1 MKLKVL
7 LLALVGVS
15 TAAFGADQA
24 PPKPV
29 ATCASMVPYG
39 TPSSKAGEP
48 VICRSGYILE
58 HNNTAKI
65 PGWVAWTLTPEHVI
79 SCLPRDDAFAAD
91 QSLGANSAKPS
102 DYAGSGYD
110 QGHLA
115 NNADMSYDATVAR
128 ESFIMSN
135 MSPQL
140 PAVNRGTWKN
150 LESAERAWVYSSK
163 HAYTIIAGN
172 IWSAS
177 SKTIGAGKVVVPD
190 TLFKILT
197 DNTTKK
203 SIAFM
208 MPNQAGIVPDFT
220 KYQVT
225 VADIEKASGY
235 TFNVPDAKNVKN
247 PVPAVDLKTVAD
259 DKKNQCKG

>member
-7 LLALVGVS
+7 FLALLAISS
-15 TAAFGADQA
+15 TVFAAEQA
-24 PPKPV
+24 PPKP
-29 ATCASMVPYG
+29 ASACTTMIPYG
-39 TPSSKAGEP
+39 APSVKQNEP
-48 VICRSGYILE
+48 IICRTGYILA
-58 HNNTAKI
+58 HSNAAKI
-65 PGWVAWTLTPEHVI
+65 PGWVAWTLTPDHVI

-115 NNADMSYDATVAR
+115 NNADMSYDVTVAR

-150 LESAERAWVYSSK
+150 IESAERAWVYATK
-163 HAYTIIAGN
+163 HSYSIIAGN
-172 IWSAS
+172 IWSES
-177 SKTIGAGKVVVPD
+177 SKTIGANKVVVPD
-190 TLFKILT
+190 ALYKILI
-197 DNTTKK
+197 DNNTKK

-208 MPNQAGIVPDFT
+208 MPNQNGISPDFT

-235 TFNVPDAKNVKN
+235 TFNVPDVKNVKN
-247 PVPAVDLKTVAD
+247 PIPPVDLKTVAD
-259 DKKNQCKG
+259 DKKNQCRI